1 MPRIARE
8 KSSSGIYHI
17 MVRGINQQDIF
28 EDDEDRQRY
37 IETLE
42 RFKKETNFE
51 IYAYCLMNNHVHLLI
66 REKEVEI
73 SKILKKIGT
82 SYAYYFN
89 WKYERNGHLFQDR
102 YKSETVES
110 NSYFCMVIRY
120 IHQNPVKA
128 GLSSMEDYKWSSYNS
143 YIHRDRQTM
152 IDAEFF
158 LGMLSE
164 NKDLA
169 IKRYIDYMNEPNNDK
184 CLEIENKVKLTDEK
198 ARDIIKK
205 IGNLKNISDIQR
217 LDIEKRNSILKKAKE
232 IEGMSVLQISR
243 VTGINRTAISKA

>member
-1 MPRIARE
+1 
-8 KSSSGIYHI
+8 
-17 MVRGINQQDIF
+17 
-28 EDDEDRQRY
+28 
-37 IETLE
+37 
-42 RFKKETNFE
+42 
-51 IYAYCLMNNHVHLLI
+51 
-66 REKEVEI
+66 
-73 SKILKKIGT
+73 
-82 SYAYYFN
+82 
-89 WKYERNGHLFQDR
+89 
-102 YKSETVES
+102 
-110 NSYFCMVIRY
+110 
-120 IHQNPVKA
+120 
-128 GLSSMEDYKWSSYNS
+128 MEDYKWSSYNS

-198 ARDIIKK
+198 TRDIIKE

-243 VTGINRTAISKA
+243 VTGINRTAVRKS